1 MRGQL
6 VYGAAPGVIFV
17 ETTEIELW
25 QMFPILV
32 QQNIM
37 TVHCSY
43 RRSPQRSKYTEGVAR
58 RMRRC
63 MHRNYEVVNYGSG
76 QACGTEVDG
85 QNKPAPPGRNFT
97 KGCYDS
103 CVSTDARGILRGHCQ
118 ACTCGAYAGGDRILE
133 CVDCGP
139 PLASM

>member
-1 MRGQL
+1 MHGQL
-6 VYGAAPGVIFV
+6 VYGTASGVIFV

-43 RRSPQRSKYTEGVAR
+43 RRSPQRSKYTAGVAR

-63 MHRNYEVVNYGSG
+63 MHRK
-76 QACGTEVDG
+76 A
-85 QNKPAPPGRNFT
+85 
-97 KGCYDS
+97 
-103 CVSTDARGILRGHCQ
+103 I
-118 ACTCGAYAGGDRILE
+118 
-133 CVDCGP
+133 
-139 PLASM
+139 